1 MVRGQIPQLDFDLPK
16 RRQPAD
22 RSVDSA
28 DQPLRRSPSVLSGSF
43 GCCRSAWTTRT
54 EHHSRLNRDF
64 GDEPRTLDLGPAAVR
79 VLATTGAARSGA
91 PVTIGARE
99 ATIFAVGRG

>member
-1 MVRGQIPQLDFDLPK
+1 ME
-16 RRQPAD
+16 RQHRDPGTMRA
-22 RSVDSA
+22 A
-28 DQPLRRSPSVLSGSF
+28 L
-43 GCCRSAWTTRT
+43 
-54 EHHSRLNRDF
+54 DF